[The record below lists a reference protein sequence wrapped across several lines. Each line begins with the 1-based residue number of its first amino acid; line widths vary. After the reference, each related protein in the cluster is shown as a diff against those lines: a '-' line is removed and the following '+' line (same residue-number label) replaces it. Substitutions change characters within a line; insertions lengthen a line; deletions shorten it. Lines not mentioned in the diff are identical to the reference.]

1 MPNNKILE
9 SCNADG
15 IAGAVSDQFY
25 DRLENENIDTDELAE
40 CFDVLN
46 LWNNVRLFLKV
57 RLKSLFNFY
66 KLFITT
72 KTK

>member
-46 LWNNVRLFLKV
+46 L
-57 RLKSLFNFY
+57 
-66 KLFITT
+66 
-72 KTK
+72 